1 MNENFSE
8 RPEDTMRRLAGKCM
22 ELERWKAQYAEAA
35 ALWDSLDTKDS
46 DQIVEAV
53 LIAKLHDFDK
63 GLTQVSIS
71 STDSVDWIGQ
81 LGLISAAKLISD
93 QTPVLGGE
101 DD

>member
-1 MNENFSE
+1 MTDATE
-8 RPEDTMRRLAGKCM
+8 RPEDTVHRFAQQIQELLA
-22 ELERWKAQYAEAA
+22 WKSRYMEAA
-35 ALWDSLDTKDS
+35 VLWDSLETQDN

-81 LGLISAAKLISD
+81 LGLIAAAKLISD
-93 QTPVLGGE
+93 QTPVLGN
-101 DD
+101 DDD